1 MELVKSKGMVVFL
14 VIVLSLTIIS
24 SINNKKYDD
33 KIKSE
38 VVATKLNQTI

>member
-14 VIVLSLTIIS
+14 VIVLSITLIS

-33 KIKSE
+33 KVNNQ
-38 VVATKLNQTI
+38 VVSSKLNDIL